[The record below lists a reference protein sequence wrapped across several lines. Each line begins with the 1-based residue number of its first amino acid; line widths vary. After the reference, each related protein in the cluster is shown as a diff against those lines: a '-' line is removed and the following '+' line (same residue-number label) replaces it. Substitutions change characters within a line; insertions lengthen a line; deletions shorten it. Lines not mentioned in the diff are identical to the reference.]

1 MTPGAPSRV
10 SALSLPSG
18 VPAHTL
24 RSRHRSSLSRS
35 PTSPQPFQARA
46 GLRDEAGRTRR
57 SALHGPLARRRRSYA
72 DRRERAGVC
81 RRRAA
86 LARHPRT
93 TSQPA
98 RSSPSR
104 RAIPPAPL
112 WRRSL
117 VDPMRSARDA
127 GPRAAHAG
135 NAGSRGRARRVL
147 ADRTRVPSRI
157 CATGS
162 FARTPAA
169 ASGPTRRR
177 VSPSASS
184 KDAEVVF
191 VEQGR
196 VRQRTGAESPRRF
209 GRYAGSRILLRSAS
223 TSRSPPGAQPMT
235 IARNGSLLL
244 TRIAWDRL
252 CGQW

>member
-57 SALHGPLARRRRSYA
+57 SALHGPLTRRRRRTLTAGSG
-72 DRRERAGVC
+72 RGVC

-135 NAGSRGRARRVL
+135 NAGSGGGRGESL
-147 ADRTRVPSRI
+147 
-157 CATGS
+157 
-162 FARTPAA
+162 
-169 ASGPTRRR
+169 
-177 VSPSASS
+177 
-184 KDAEVVF
+184 
-191 VEQGR
+191 
-196 VRQRTGAESPRRF
+196 RTGPEYLVASVRLVRSQGP
-209 GRYAGSRILLRSAS
+209 LLR
-223 TSRSPPGAQPMT
+223 RQV
-235 IARNGSLLL
+235 
-244 TRIAWDRL
+244 RL
-252 CGQW
+252 AGG